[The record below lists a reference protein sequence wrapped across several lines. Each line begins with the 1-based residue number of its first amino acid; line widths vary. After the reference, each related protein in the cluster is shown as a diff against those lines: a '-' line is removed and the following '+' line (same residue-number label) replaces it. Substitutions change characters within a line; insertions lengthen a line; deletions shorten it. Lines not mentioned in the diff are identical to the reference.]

1 MFGEVALAR
10 PPIFNARRGG
20 NLFRRLAMTV
30 PDTDLRQVRDSES
43 FTAYAQA
50 KVGFLEKE
58 KTLVQPV

>member
-1 MFGEVALAR
+1 M
-10 PPIFNARRGG
+10 
-20 NLFRRLAMTV
+20 FRRLAMTA